1 MTSSENNFNENN
13 INEESYD
20 IIPLNF
26 EYIQNYSSKDYIF
39 INPESITNNKT
50 GVNECDN
57 NKNKFDN
64 NDDSVDDNNIND
76 RNNNDGND
84 NNNNENDNDNDE
96 NNKDGNNNQE
106 NINDNNMEEEEK
118 FKNRNDCL
126 RKKLKHLVLKNF
138 LSFINKKIKNKNNH
152 IKLLDY
158 SIIEKT
164 TILYEKSFMYKT
176 LGTIFSDKISKKY
189 TSLTEYEREN
199 NNNINIKILKENKEL
214 KDILDI
220 TFIQCLNHYIGKVSN
235 DKLKGMKAFE
245 QYKSKDENHKRK
257 LKRYGLNYEELVNNS
272 KKRDKEIKTK

>member
-1 MTSSENNFNENN
+1 MEYPEFNFNENHM
-13 INEESYD
+13 NEECED
-20 IIPLNF
+20 INLFNYPQPSPLGNP
-26 EYIQNYSSKDYIF
+26 IV
-39 INPESITNNKT
+39 INPESITSNKT

-57 NKNKFDN
+57 NKNKFGN
-64 NDDSVDDNNIND
+64 NDEKIDNNNIND
-76 RNNNDGND
+76 RNNN
-84 NNNNENDNDNDE
+84 NENDNDE
-96 NNKDGNNNQE
+96 NNNDGNNNQE
-106 NINDNNMEEEEK
+106 NINDNNTEEEK

-199 NNNINIKILKENKEL
+199 NNKINIKILKENKEL

-235 DKLKGMKAFE
+235 DKLKGMKTFE

-272 KKRDKEIKTK
+272 KKRDKEIKAK

>member
-1 MTSSENNFNENN
+1 MTSQEDNFNENN

-20 IIPLNF
+20 INSLDFPQIYP
-26 EYIQNYSSKDYIF
+26 SKNYIF

-64 NDDSVDDNNIND
+64 NDDSIDDNNIND

-84 NNNNENDNDNDE
+84 NNNNENDNDE
-96 NNKDGNNNQE
+96 NNNDGNNNQE
-106 NINDNNMEEEEK
+106 NINDNNMEEKEK

-158 SIIEKT
+158 SIIAKT
-164 TILYEKSFMYKT
+164 TIGDEKSFMYKT
-176 LGTIFSDKISKKY
+176 LGEIFSDKISKKF

-199 NNNINIKILKENKEL
+199 NNKVNIKILKENKEL

-235 DKLKGMKAFE
+235 DKLKRMKTFE
-245 QYKSKDENHKRK
+245 QYKSKGENHKRK
-257 LKRYGLNYEELVNNS
+257 LKRYGLNYDELVNNS
-272 KKRDKEIKTK
+272 KEIKKEKEII

>member
-1 MTSSENNFNENN
+1 MTSQEDNFNENN

-20 IIPLNF
+20 INSLDFPQIYP
-26 EYIQNYSSKDYIF
+26 SKNYIF

-64 NDDSVDDNNIND
+64 NDDSIDDNNIND

-84 NNNNENDNDNDE
+84 NNNNENDNDE
-96 NNKDGNNNQE
+96 NNNDGNNNQE
-106 NINDNNMEEEEK
+106 NINDNNMEEKEK

-158 SIIEKT
+158 SIIAKT
-164 TILYEKSFMYKT
+164 TIGDEKSFMYKT
-176 LGTIFSDKISKKY
+176 LGEIFSDKISKKF

-199 NNNINIKILKENKEL
+199 NNKINIKILKENKEL

-235 DKLKGMKAFE
+235 DKLKGMKTFE
-245 QYKSKDENHKRK
+245 QYKSKGENHKRK

>member
-1 MTSSENNFNENN
+1 MKSQEDNFNENN

-20 IIPLNF
+20 INSLDFPQI
-26 EYIQNYSSKDYIF
+26 YTSKNYIF

-64 NDDSVDDNNIND
+64 NDDSIDDNNIND

-84 NNNNENDNDNDE
+84 NNNNENDNDE
-96 NNKDGNNNQE
+96 NNNDGNNNQE

-158 SIIEKT
+158 SIIAKT
-164 TILYEKSFMYKT
+164 TIGDEKSFMYKT
-176 LGTIFSDKISKKY
+176 LGEIFSDKISKKF

-199 NNNINIKILKENKEL
+199 NNKVNIKILKENKEL
-214 KDILDI
+214 KDIFDI

-235 DKLKGMKAFE
+235 DKLKRMKTFE
-245 QYKSKDENHKRK
+245 QYKSKGENHKRK
-257 LKRYGLNYEELVNNS
+257 LKRYGLNYDELVNNS
-272 KKRDKEIKTK
+272 KEIKKEKEII

>member
-1 MTSSENNFNENN
+1 MTSQEDNFNENN

-20 IIPLNF
+20 INSLDFPQIYP
-26 EYIQNYSSKDYIF
+26 SKNYIF

-64 NDDSVDDNNIND
+64 NDDSIDDNNIND

-84 NNNNENDNDNDE
+84 NNNNENDE
-96 NNKDGNNNQE
+96 NNNDGNNNQE
-106 NINDNNMEEEEK
+106 NINDNNMEEKEK

-158 SIIEKT
+158 SIIAKT
-164 TILYEKSFMYKT
+164 TIGDEKSFMYKT
-176 LGTIFSDKISKKY
+176 LGEIFSDKISKKF

-199 NNNINIKILKENKEL
+199 NNKVNIKILKENKEL
-214 KDILDI
+214 KDIFDI

-235 DKLKGMKAFE
+235 DKLKGMKTFE

-257 LKRYGLNYEELVNNS
+257 LKRYGLNYDELVNNS
-272 KKRDKEIKTK
+272 KEIKKEKEII

>member
-1 MTSSENNFNENN
+1 MTSQEDNFNENN

-20 IIPLNF
+20 INSLDFPQIYP
-26 EYIQNYSSKDYIF
+26 SKNYIF

-64 NDDSVDDNNIND
+64 NDDSIDDNNIND

-84 NNNNENDNDNDE
+84 NNNNENDNDE
-96 NNKDGNNNQE
+96 NNNDGNNNQE

-158 SIIEKT
+158 SIIAKT
-164 TILYEKSFMYKT
+164 TIGDEKSFMYKT
-176 LGTIFSDKISKKY
+176 LGEIFSDKISKKF

-199 NNNINIKILKENKEL
+199 NNKVNIKILKENKEL
-214 KDILDI
+214 KDIFDI

-235 DKLKGMKAFE
+235 DKLKRMKTFE
-245 QYKSKDENHKRK
+245 QYKSKGENHKRK
-257 LKRYGLNYEELVNNS
+257 LKRYGLNYDELVNNS
-272 KKRDKEIKTK
+272 KEIKKEKEII